1 MQESLTDYHAEEL
14 VIAYIVLNNEN
25 FDNVSAI
32 LTEKSFSNQI
42 FQEIYSACSILVSR
56 SRTADPHSIA
66 QHIRMSRP
74 NLITD
79 KPIEEILTEAVSKYI
94 NSIAIYNVIQK
105 AELIRNLY
113 QKREA
118 IKAVQ
123 EFVPEVSQ
131 NENPQD
137 AVQNLEERL
146 YHIMED
152 KQVQDFVTIANVFSG
167 ILNKIES
174 IKKYGTK
181 LAIDTGYHD
190 INAKISG
197 WSDGDLIILAGRPSM
212 GKTALAIGMALNA
225 AKSVRKDNKAVAV
238 FSLEMS
244 AEQLVNRMI
253 AVETGVPSNKIA
265 SGMVTDGE
273 FSVIMGAMNDFGL
286 TPIVIDDTPAISIPE
301 LRTKIRRMKRKHN
314 IAFAVVDYLQ
324 LMRSSSKA
332 KDNRVQEISD
342 ITQNLKA
349 IAREFKIP
357 LIALSQLSRNVESRD
372 DKRPQLQDLRDSGS
386 IEQDADIVMFL
397 YREAYYME
405 RSMPSKENIEQ
416 YNQWMAQNGDKYGVI
431 ENTAEVIIAKHR
443 NGPIGTA
450 FLRFDQQT
458 TRFDNLAKSENSGR
472 SSKNTPF

>member
-1 MQESLTDYHAEEL
+1 MQTNLFDYQAEEL
-14 VIAYIVLNNEN
+14 VISHIVLNNEN
-25 FDNVSAI
+25 LDNVSSI
-32 LTEKSFSNQI
+32 LTSRSFSNAL
-42 FQEIYSACSILVSR
+42 FQEVYSACDLLISR

-66 QHIRMSRP
+66 QQIRIANP
-74 NLITD
+74 NLTTE
-79 KPIEEILTEAVSKYI
+79 KPIEDILVESVSKYI
-94 NSIAIYNVIQK
+94 NSIAIYNIIQK
-105 AELIRNLY
+105 AELIQNLY
-113 QKREA
+113 QKREV

-123 EFVPEVSQ
+123 EFVPEISQ
-131 NENPQD
+131 NENPHD
-137 AVQNLEERL
+137 AVQELEERL
-146 YHIMED
+146 YHIMES
-152 KQVQDFVTIANVFSG
+152 KQVQDFTTVSTVFSG
-167 ILNKIES
+167 ILNKIEH
-174 IKKYGTK
+174 IKKHGTR

-225 AKSVRKDNKAVAV
+225 AKSVRNDNKAVAV

-265 SGMVTDGE
+265 SGIVTDGE
-273 FSVIMGAMNDFGL
+273 FSVIMGAMTAFGQ
-286 TPIVIDDTPAISIPE
+286 TPIVIDDTPAITIPE

-314 IAFAVVDYLQ
+314 IAFALVDYLQ
-324 LMRSSSKA
+324 LMRSSSKS

-357 LIALSQLSRNVESRD
+357 LLALSQLSRNVESRD

-405 RSMPSKENIEQ
+405 RAMPSKENVEQ
-416 YNQWMAQNGDKYGVI
+416 YNQWMAQNGDKYQTI
-431 ENTAEVIIAKHR
+431 ESTAEVIIAKHR

-450 FLRFDQQT
+450 LLRFDQQT
-458 TRFDNLAKSENSGR
+458 TRFDNLAKSN
-472 SSKNTPF
+472 SKNAPF